1 MTDLLSF
8 DASNTLG
15 RRTILS
21 EQRSSRDTGERRRS
35 KYPLTSM
42 LLQWFIFTDTAYSQ
56 DYVYCARLQ
65 VKKEEHTVKN

>member
-35 KYPLTSM
+35 KYLLTSVR
-42 LLQWFIFTDTAYSQ
+42 FIFTDTVYSQ